1 MPVSNF
7 AYTGRLEKTW
17 IAACAGMT
25 KRKADI
31 GLTISKPRSS
41 SLGAPILTD
50 RVDRLPHTR
59 IRCKQFTAP
68 PLAQFIIPMIDNLTA
83 KLNGVFYGWRMIA
96 AGCVMRM
103 LGGGFHLYG
112 FTIFFL
118 PITNELGLS
127 RAATSLVFS
136 LARAEGA
143 IEGPLAGY
151 VIDRYGPRPMMLAGI
166 IMSGV
171 GYMLLATVHTYT
183 AFLIV
188 YLGIISLAFSAGFMH
203 SPMVLANSWFIRRRA
218 MAMTLI
224 SSAIG
229 IGGTLI
235 TPILAF
241 TVSQWGWRY
250 GAFIAGLGLIVTGI
264 PVALYV
270 KRSPESMGLV
280 PDGVMPTAGQTLK
293 TPNPAA
299 ANSEHDREHEYEHDH
314 EFTLKQALKTA
325 AFWKLILATTTRVGV
340 YNSITVHFVP
350 IMVWRGASEAKA
362 AAMLATMALM
372 SLPSHLFVGWIA
384 DRVNKPRLMASCMLL
399 GAAAVAILAY
409 GNGEWALW
417 TFTLLFTFVEALF
430 PVSWATVG
438 DYFGRKHF
446 ATIRGSMSFFYLWGP
461 ALGPVITGYVYDR
474 HQSYAPLMNGYIA
487 IALIAGLL
495 YASLRQPAPRS

>member
-1 MPVSNF
+1 
-7 AYTGRLEKTW
+7 
-17 IAACAGMT
+17 
-25 KRKADI
+25 
-31 GLTISKPRSS
+31 
-41 SLGAPILTD
+41 
-50 RVDRLPHTR
+50 
-59 IRCKQFTAP
+59 
-68 PLAQFIIPMIDNLTA
+68 MIDNLTA
-83 KLNGVFYGWRMIA
+83 KLNGLFYGWRMIA

-143 IEGPLAGY
+143 VEGPLAGY
-151 VIDRYGPRPMMLAGI
+151 LIDRYGPRPMMLAGI
-166 IMSGV
+166 MLSGI
-171 GYMLLATVHTYT
+171 GYMLLATVHSYT

-188 YLGIISLAFSAGFMH
+188 YLGVISLSFSAGFMH

-241 TVSQWGWRY
+241 AVSQWGWRY
-250 GAFIAGLGLIVTGI
+250 GAFIAGLGLILTGI

-280 PDGVMPTAGQTLK
+280 PDGAPVEQP
-293 TPNPAA
+293 
-299 ANSEHDREHEYEHDH
+299 SEGIRAIDTQSSGDR

-399 GAAAVAILAY
+399 GAVAVTILAY

-461 ALGPVITGYVYDR
+461 ALGPVITGLVYDR
-474 HQSYAPLMNGYIA
+474 HQSYAPLMNAYIA
-487 IALIAGLL
+487 VALLAGLL
-495 YASLRQPAPRS
+495 YASLRQPAPRD

>member
-1 MPVSNF
+1 M
-7 AYTGRLEKTW
+7 TGK
-17 IAACAGMT
+17 
-25 KRKADI
+25 
-31 GLTISKPRSS
+31 
-41 SLGAPILTD
+41 
-50 RVDRLPHTR
+50 
-59 IRCKQFTAP
+59 
-68 PLAQFIIPMIDNLTA
+68 LTA
-83 KLNGVFYGWRMIA
+83 QLNGLFYGWRMVA
-96 AGCVMRM
+96 AGCAMRM

-166 IMSGV
+166 ILSGL
-171 GYMLLATVHTYT
+171 GYMLLATVDSYA

-188 YLGIISLAFSAGFMH
+188 YLGVISLAFSAGFMH

-241 TVSQWGWRY
+241 TVAQWGWRY

-280 PDGVMPTAGQTLK
+280 PDGA
-293 TPNPAA
+293 PAEA
-299 ANSEHDREHEYEHDH
+299 PMQFSQATDAQPSNER

-340 YNSITVHFVP
+340 FNSITVHFVP

-362 AAMLATMALM
+362 AALLATLALM
-372 SLPSHLFVGWIA
+372 SLPSHLFIGWIA
-384 DRVNKPRLMASCMLL
+384 DRVNKPRLMAACMLI
-399 GAAAVAILAY
+399 GAGAVAILAY
-409 GNGEWALW
+409 GEGEWALW
-417 TFTLLFTFVEALF
+417 TFTILFTFVEALF

-474 HQSYAPLMNGYIA
+474 HQSYAPLMNAYIA
-487 IALIAGLL
+487 IALVAGLL
-495 YASLRQPAPRS
+495 YASLRQPKLPA

>member
-1 MPVSNF
+1 
-7 AYTGRLEKTW
+7 
-17 IAACAGMT
+17 
-25 KRKADI
+25 
-31 GLTISKPRSS
+31 
-41 SLGAPILTD
+41 
-50 RVDRLPHTR
+50 
-59 IRCKQFTAP
+59 
-68 PLAQFIIPMIDNLTA
+68 MIDNLTA
-83 KLNGVFYGWRMIA
+83 KLNGLFYGWRMIA

-143 IEGPLAGY
+143 VEGPLAGY
-151 VIDRYGPRPMMLAGI
+151 LIDRYGPRPMMLAGI
-166 IMSGV
+166 MLSGI
-171 GYMLLATVHTYT
+171 GYMLLATVHSYT

-188 YLGIISLAFSAGFMH
+188 YLGVISLSFSAGFMH

-241 TVSQWGWRY
+241 AVSQWGWRY
-250 GAFIAGLGLIVTGI
+250 GAFIAGLGLILTGI

-280 PDGVMPTAGQTLK
+280 PDGAPVEQP
-293 TPNPAA
+293 
-299 ANSEHDREHEYEHDH
+299 SEGIRAIGTQSSGDR

-384 DRVNKPRLMASCMLL
+384 DRVNKPTLMASCMLL
-399 GAAAVAILAY
+399 GAVAVTILAY

-461 ALGPVITGYVYDR
+461 ALGPVITGLVYDR
-474 HQSYAPLMNGYIA
+474 HQSYAPLMNAYIA
-487 IALIAGLL
+487 VALLAGLL
-495 YASLRQPAPRS
+495 YASLRQPAPRD